1 MDSEERNGL
10 VMNSRQM
17 DKMEIG
23 EAGDEGGFLSGGGS
37 RGGCCDLRL
46 AAILS
51 VVSLLLGV
59 ILHSFGNR
67 GDTILTF
74 TCPAIVRDADNFD
87 KESFEEEYVT
97 AQKEATK
104 NTTKFLHD
112 FRNQGYDSWGKT
124 YEQVKAGMLKWKQAH
139 YPPNIQSGGS
149 IYESACG
156 IGLNL
161 YMSLEILEEAGI
173 TDLVVYGNEY
183 LPFSTEKANVVF
195 DNAAPAGSKKGTI
208 CAADSTDLSYVPSNT
223 FDLVFTGYIS
233 PILDPLNFNTGSIDK
248 NYHYYKKLCN
258 VWKQDNHDNTTDDWK
273 DIKLVEL
280 AQEKQE
286 KFYGKWI
293 AEMIRIAKPGSAVI
307 VEQVSY
313 PYCEEFYDWGG
324 VNQEWWKPAIDKF
337 GWDIEPDSIIFEQDT
352 IYRHRYH
359 TFMRKKS
366 NADVAV

>member
-1 MDSEERNGL
+1 
-10 VMNSRQM
+10 MNSRQM

-23 EAGDEGGFLSGGGS
+23 EAGDEGGFLSGSS
-37 RGGCCDLRL
+37 RGACCDLRL

-51 VVSLLLGV
+51 VVSLLGV
-59 ILHSFGNR
+59 IVHYYGLDSFGH
-67 GDTILTF
+67 DDIVTF
-74 TCPAIVRDADNFD
+74 TCPAVVRDADNFD
-87 KESFEEEYVT
+87 KESFEEEYIT
-97 AQKEATK
+97 AQKESTK

-112 FRNQGYDSWGKT
+112 FRNQGYDSWGRT
-124 YEQVKAGMLKWKQAH
+124 YEQVKAGMLEWKQKF
-139 YPPNIQSGGS
+139 YPPNIKSGGS

-161 YMSLEILEEAGI
+161 YMSLEILEDAGI

-183 LPFSTEKANVVF
+183 LPFSTEKANIVF
-195 DNAAPAGSKKGTI
+195 DNAPPAGSKKGTI
-208 CAADSTDLSYVPSNT
+208 CAADSTDLSYVPSDA

-233 PILDPLNFNTGSIDK
+233 PILDPLNFNTGDIDK
-248 NYHYYKKLCN
+248 NYNHYKKLCN
-258 VWKQDNHDNTTDDWK
+258 VWKNKGNSDNATDDWK

-293 AEMIRIAKPGSAVI
+293 DEMIRIAKPGSAVI
-307 VEQVSY
+307 VEQLSY

-324 VNQEWWKPAIDKF
+324 VNQEWWKPAIEKF
-337 GWDIEPDSIIFEQDT
+337 GWDVDPDSIIFEKDK

-366 NADVAV
+366 NANV